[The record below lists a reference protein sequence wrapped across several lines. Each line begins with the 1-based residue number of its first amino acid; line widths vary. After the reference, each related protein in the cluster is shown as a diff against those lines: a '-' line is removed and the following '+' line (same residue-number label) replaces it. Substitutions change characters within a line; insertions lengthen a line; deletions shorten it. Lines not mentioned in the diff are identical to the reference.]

1 VASRRILRINE
12 VLRDELAQLL
22 RHETDDPELQTLIS
36 ITEVDTS
43 PDLRFARVFFSTLA
57 DDEQTARI
65 WKHLR
70 KASRFFRRELA
81 QRLDLRHTPELE
93 FELDRSLA
101 RGARV
106 LELLAEIQAEEPRA
120 SGEPSAG

>member
-12 VLRDELAQLL
+12 LLRDELALLL
-22 RHETDDPELQTLIS
+22 RQETDDPELQTLIS

-43 PDLRFARVFFSTLA
+43 PDLRFARVFFSTLG
-57 DDEQTARI
+57 DDEHTARV

-70 KASRFFRRELA
+70 KAARFFRRELA

-93 FELDRSLA
+93 FELDRSIA

-106 LELLAEIQAEEPRA
+106 LALLAEIQAEDSRA
-120 SGEPSAG
+120 SGEPRPG